1 MAEEERSE
9 TGRTQPE
16 LGDLLVRALSACL
29 TRGMEL
35 PLICVAAAVNGSLF
49 AVWYERT
56 NAGLHGTLLAEH
68 NVERGFVLPINVMV
82 VDQTGDAVRV
92 KVDVT
97 GSVWYH
103 WGIKYARGR

>member
-9 TGRTQPE
+9 TGRTLAE
-16 LGDLLVRALSACL
+16 LGDFLVRALSACL

-49 AVWYERT
+49 AVRYERT
-56 NAGLHGTLLAEH
+56 DAGLHGTLLAEH
-68 NVERGFVLPINVMV
+68 NVERGFVLPINVMI
-82 VDQTGDAVRV
+82 VDQTGEAVWV

>member
-9 TGRTQPE
+9 TGCTLAE
-16 LGDLLVRALSACL
+16 LGDFLVRALSVCV

-49 AVWYERT
+49 AVRYERT
-56 NAGLHGTLLAEH
+56 DAGLHGTLLAEH
-68 NVERGFVLPINVMV
+68 NVECGFVLPINIMI
-82 VDQTGDAVRV
+82 VDQTGEAVRA

-103 WGIKYARGR
+103 WGMKYARGR